1 MTNSRAHTICPRAFT
16 DRVQLRR
23 VETDLYKG
31 RLSSSLNSTDS
42 CSVAEK
48 YKQQFYT
55 KQMNLPLQRL
65 SDSESI
71 SLDQS
76 DSLLSP
82 HPLFIILSFFPF
94 LNQQSEN

>member
-1 MTNSRAHTICPRAFT
+1 MIISREHTICPRAFT

-31 RLSSSLNSTDS
+31 RFSSSLNSTDS
-42 CSVAEK
+42 CSVTEK
-48 YKQQFYT
+48 CKQQLYT
-55 KQMNLPLQRL
+55 KQMDLPLQSL

-82 HPLFIILSFFPF
+82 HPLFIILVAKGLSP
-94 LNQQSEN
+94 